1 MIEANG
7 KRYFTHSEAGTYIPV
22 LQGAFGRVQI
32 YRQELTALH
41 DEVTGQGLSAEILL
55 SAADTPLPPTL
66 QRTRARV
73 QELAGLIEAE
83 IEKIHAIG
91 CLVKDLDKGLVDFYS
106 RQGGEDIFLCWHFG
120 ETEIRFWHS
129 VHEGF
134 PGRKPIPER
143 NRDRSIL
150 N

>member
-7 KRYFTHSEAGTYIPV
+7 KRYFTHSEACTYIPV
-22 LQGAFGRVQI
+22 LQGAFGRIQI
-32 YRQELTALH
+32 YRQELSALH
-41 DEVTGQGLSAEILL
+41 DEVTGQGLSAEVLL
-55 SAADTPLPPTL
+55 SSDPPLPPAL
-66 QRTRARV
+66 ERTRARV

-83 IEKIHAIG
+83 IEQIHAIG
-91 CLVKDLDKGLVDFYS
+91 CLVKDLDTGLVDFYS
-106 RQGGEDIFLCWHFG
+106 RQGGEDIFLCWRYG

-129 VHEGF
+129 VNEGF
-134 PGRKPIPER
+134 TGRKPIPER